1 MQSIEQVIERASRLV
16 TPSQTETKKLEAV
29 SGKVD
34 TLLQKALEKASPL
47 PDIRMGGS
55 YARGT
60 WLKGSLD
67 IDFFIRYPPD
77 YPRDRLESEAIESA
91 KRALS
96 GHTINMRFAEHPYV
110 EGFVD
115 GVRVNLVPCYKVA
128 LGEWLSAADRSPYHA
143 DYIISKFDDRLKLEA
158 RLFKKFVKA
167 VGVYGAEVKTQGLS
181 GYVCEVLTLKYGS
194 FRSTLEGLAKSRHSE
209 IISIEQY
216 DQDLAASFASPLVIL
231 DPVDTTRNLGTA
243 ISARNV
249 AKLVLQSRRFLSKP
263 KMSFFS
269 ETAKTK
275 KVLKNSELLPYTIV
289 VRFGIKRRSPDIL
302 WGQLRKSVAALAN
315 KLEIQ
320 GFQVLRSVGASDET
334 SKGAFVFLFSQE
346 RVPRFYTRQGPEY
359 FRAQEVENYLSKNRK
374 KAILT
379 WINEEGR
386 VQSVFSRYAKSMD
399 ASKALKYLLSTKL
412 ESAGLSDEI
421 KRELRRGFSILA
433 GSAFTREKKRES
445 WLLASLESIL
455 TEE

>member
-34 TLLQKALEKASPL
+34 SLLQKALEKALPL

-167 VGVYGAEVKTQGLS
+167 LGVYGAEV
-181 GYVCEVLTLKYGS
+181 
-194 FRSTLEGLAKSRHSE
+194 
-209 IISIEQY
+209 
-216 DQDLAASFASPLVIL
+216 
-231 DPVDTTRNLGTA
+231 
-243 ISARNV
+243 
-249 AKLVLQSRRFLSKP
+249 
-263 KMSFFS
+263 
-269 ETAKTK
+269 
-275 KVLKNSELLPYTIV
+275 
-289 VRFGIKRRSPDIL
+289 
-302 WGQLRKSVAALAN
+302 
-315 KLEIQ
+315 
-320 GFQVLRSVGASDET
+320 
-334 SKGAFVFLFSQE
+334 
-346 RVPRFYTRQGPEY
+346 
-359 FRAQEVENYLSKNRK
+359 
-374 KAILT
+374 
-379 WINEEGR
+379 
-386 VQSVFSRYAKSMD
+386 
-399 ASKALKYLLSTKL
+399 
-412 ESAGLSDEI
+412 
-421 KRELRRGFSILA
+421 
-433 GSAFTREKKRES
+433 
-445 WLLASLESIL
+445 
-455 TEE
+455 